1 MVKEDTMAYAEIIE
15 ILQYMSDEDYYKIPK
30 EELNIFFENADPDY
44 LFKYDPDKTPEENNI
59 MPRTKE
65 ILAYLFEKYW
75 ANESQKE
82 IITNYFDEKEHIIK
96 EKVKDA
102 SEIFSSN
109 VDGVKEDDTQQ
120 PKNEETRLVV
130 EETNIIKKILLKIK
144 SFFFKN

>member
-1 MVKEDTMAYAEIIE
+1 MIKEDTMAYAEIIE

-30 EELNIFFENADPDY
+30 EELNIFFENADSEY

-109 VDGVKEDDTQQ
+109 VDEANSDNKQVNENETGLIVK
-120 PKNEETRLVV
+120 
-130 EETNIIKKILLKIK
+130 ETNIFKKILLKIK

>member
-30 EELNIFFENADPDY
+30 EELNIFFENADSEY

>member
-30 EELNIFFENADPDY
+30 EELNIFFENADSEY

-59 MPRTKE
+59 MSRTKE

-75 ANESQKE
+75 ANNSQKE
-82 IITNYFDEKEHIIK
+82 FIAKYYDEKTRISK
-96 EKVKDA
+96 ENVKDVN
-102 SEIFSSN
+102 EIFNSN
-109 VDGVKEDDTQQ
+109 VDEVKEDDTQQ

>member
-15 ILQYMSDEDYYKIPK
+15 ILQYMSDEDYYKIPR
-30 EELNIFFENADPDY
+30 EELNIFFENADSDY

-75 ANESQKE
+75 ADESQKE

-109 VDGVKEDDTQQ
+109 VDEANLDNKQVNENETGLIVK
-120 PKNEETRLVV
+120 
-130 EETNIIKKILLKIK
+130 ETNIFKKILLKIK

>member
-30 EELNIFFENADPDY
+30 EELKIFFENADSEY
-44 LFKYDPDKTPEENNI
+44 LFKYDPDKTSEENNI

-75 ANESQKE
+75 ADESQKE

-109 VDGVKEDDTQQ
+109 VDEANSDNKQVNENETGLIVK
-120 PKNEETRLVV
+120 
-130 EETNIIKKILLKIK
+130 ETNIFKKILLKIK

>member
-30 EELNIFFENADPDY
+30 EELNIFFENADSEY

-75 ANESQKE
+75 ADESQKE

-96 EKVKDA
+96 GKVKDA

-109 VDGVKEDDTQQ
+109 VDEANSDNKQV
-120 PKNEETRLVV
+120 NENETGLIVN
-130 EETNIIKKILLKIK
+130 ETNIFKKILLKIK

>member
-30 EELNIFFENADPDY
+30 EELNIFFENADSEY

-75 ANESQKE
+75 ADESQKE

-109 VDGVKEDDTQQ
+109 VDEANSDNKQVNENETGLIVK
-120 PKNEETRLVV
+120 
-130 EETNIIKKILLKIK
+130 ETNIFKKILLKIK

>member
-30 EELNIFFENADPDY
+30 EELNIFFENADSEY

-109 VDGVKEDDTQQ
+109 VDEANSDNKQVNENETGLIVKE
-120 PKNEETRLVV
+120 
-130 EETNIIKKILLKIK
+130 TNLFKKILLKIK

>member
-30 EELNIFFENADPDY
+30 EELKIFFENADSEY

-75 ANESQKE
+75 ADESQKE

-96 EKVKDA
+96 GKVKDA

-109 VDGVKEDDTQQ
+109 VDEANSDNKQVNENETGLIVK
-120 PKNEETRLVV
+120 
-130 EETNIIKKILLKIK
+130 ETNIFKKILLKIK

>member
-15 ILQYMSDEDYYKIPK
+15 ILQYMSDEDYYKIPR
-30 EELNIFFENADPDY
+30 EELNIFFENADSEY

-75 ANESQKE
+75 ADESQKE

-109 VDGVKEDDTQQ
+109 VDEANSDNKQVNENETGLIVK
-120 PKNEETRLVV
+120 
-130 EETNIIKKILLKIK
+130 ETNIFKKILLKIK

>member
-30 EELNIFFENADPDY
+30 EELNIFFENADSEY

-75 ANESQKE
+75 ADESQKE

-109 VDGVKEDDTQQ
+109 VDEANLDNKQVNENETGLIVK
-120 PKNEETRLVV
+120 
-130 EETNIIKKILLKIK
+130 ETNIFKKILLKIK

>member
-30 EELNIFFENADPDY
+30 EELNIFFENADSDY

-75 ANESQKE
+75 ADESQKE

-109 VDGVKEDDTQQ
+109 VDEANLDNKQVNENETGLIVK
-120 PKNEETRLVV
+120 
-130 EETNIIKKILLKIK
+130 ETNIFKKILLKIK

>member
-30 EELNIFFENADPDY
+30 EELKIFFENADSEY

-75 ANESQKE
+75 ADESQKE

-109 VDGVKEDDTQQ
+109 VDEANSDNKQVNENETGLIVK
-120 PKNEETRLVV
+120 
-130 EETNIIKKILLKIK
+130 ETNIFKKILLKIK